1 MKTPRNI
8 NSTVVFIIFC
18 LIVTFLLSV
27 ILTTITSFNEYNVLS
42 KALGASY
49 EYNPKSTESI
59 LKSLKNSSDK
69 DFKTGNEILS
79 KHGYSKSTFW
89 SKNFFYFLVISF
101 GIISTMA
108 TVVYIIKH
116 RTNKQKL
123 SRINNLTQY
132 LEEVNLGKESVL
144 LRCEDEFSHLEDE
157 IYKTVG
163 ELRCS
168 KEFALKER
176 QTLSDNLA
184 DIAHQLKTPITSM
197 SLMAQ
202 LLSENCPDEEIDYIN
217 RLTNQISRLERLVSS
232 LLTLSKLDA
241 STLIFES
248 KLIDVH
254 SLLTYAIE
262 PIEASLR
269 EKHQTFTIEASP
281 SVEFEIDINWTLEAL
296 LNILKNCSE
305 HIEDG
310 GYIVAYYSQNPLYVE
325 IIIEDNGKGFAQEE
339 LPYIFNRFYRGK
351 NASKDSIGIGL
362 ALSKSIIERQ
372 NGTLHAENCHNGGAR
387 FIIKFYT

>member
-1 MKTPRNI
+1 VKTPRNI

-42 KALGASY
+42 KVLDASY

-59 LKSLKNSSDK
+59 LKSLKNSSDE

-79 KHGYSKSTFW
+79 KHGYSKGTFW
-89 SKNFFYFLVISF
+89 SKNFFYFLVVSF

-108 TVVYIIKH
+108 IVVYIIKY

-123 SRINNLTQY
+123 SRINMLTRY

-144 LRCEDEFSHLEDE
+144 LRYEDEFSYLEDE

-217 RLTNQISRLERLVSS
+217 RLTKQISRLERLVSS

-262 PIEASLR
+262 PIEGSLR
-269 EKHQTFTIEASP
+269 EKHQTFTIKGSP
-281 SVEFEIDINWTLEAL
+281 SIEFEIDINWTLEAL

-305 HIEDG
+305 HIEAG
-310 GYIVAYYSQNPLYVE
+310 GHIIAYYSQNPLYVE

>member
-1 MKTPRNI
+1 M
-8 NSTVVFIIFC
+8 
-18 LIVTFLLSV
+18 SV

-232 LLTLSKLDA
+232 LLTLSKLDQV
-241 STLIFES
+241 L
-248 KLIDVH
+248 
-254 SLLTYAIE
+254 
-262 PIEASLR
+262 
-269 EKHQTFTIEASP
+269 
-281 SVEFEIDINWTLEAL
+281 
-296 LNILKNCSE
+296 
-305 HIEDG
+305 
-310 GYIVAYYSQNPLYVE
+310 
-325 IIIEDNGKGFAQEE
+325 
-339 LPYIFNRFYRGK
+339 
-351 NASKDSIGIGL
+351 
-362 ALSKSIIERQ
+362 
-372 NGTLHAENCHNGGAR
+372 
-387 FIIKFYT
+387 

>member
-8 NSTVVFIIFC
+8 NNTSIFIMFC
-18 LIVTFLLSV
+18 LVVTILLSV
-27 ILTTITSFNEYNVLS
+27 ILTTINSFDEYKMMS
-42 KALGASY
+42 KALGTSY
-49 EYNPKSTESI
+49 EFNPKSTEHI
-59 LKSLKNSSDK
+59 LKSLKDSSDN
-69 DFKTGNEILS
+69 DFNIGNDILS
-79 KHGYSKSTFW
+79 RYGYSKGTFW
-89 SKNFFYFLVISF
+89 SKNFFYFLVVSF
-101 GIISTMA
+101 IIISTIA
-108 TVVYIIKH
+108 LVVYILKY
-116 RTNKQKL
+116 KQNIQKMN
-123 SRINNLTQY
+123 RINNLTRY
-132 LEEVNLGKESVL
+132 LEEVNSGKESVL
-144 LRCEDEFSHLEDE
+144 LRYEDEFSHLEDE

-168 KEFALKER
+168 KEFALRER

-202 LLSENCPDEEIDYIN
+202 LLSENCSDEEIDYIH

-241 STLIFES
+241 STLIFEK

-254 SLLTYAIE
+254 SLLTYAAE
-262 PIEASLR
+262 PIEGALK
-269 EKHQTFTIEASP
+269 EKHQTLSIEGSNSA
-281 SVEFEIDINWTLEAL
+281 EFEVDINWTLEAL
-296 LNILKNCSE
+296 LNIFKNCSE

-310 GYIVAYYSQNPLYVE
+310 GHIIAYYSKNPLYVE
-325 IIIEDNGKGFAQEE
+325 IIIEDNGMGFSKEE

-351 NASKDSIGIGL
+351 NAHKDSIGIGL
-362 ALSKSIIERQ
+362 ALSRSIIERQ

>member
-42 KALGASY
+42 KVLDASY

-59 LKSLKNSSDK
+59 LKSLKNSSDE

-79 KHGYSKSTFW
+79 KHGYSKGTFW
-89 SKNFFYFLVISF
+89 SKNFFYFLVVSF

-108 TVVYIIKH
+108 IVVYIIKY

-123 SRINNLTQY
+123 SRINMLTRY

-144 LRCEDEFSHLEDE
+144 LRYEDEFSYLEDE

-217 RLTNQISRLERLVSS
+217 RLTKQISRLERLVSS

-262 PIEASLR
+262 PIEGSLR
-269 EKHQTFTIEASP
+269 EKHQTFTIKGSP
-281 SVEFEIDINWTLEAL
+281 SIEFEIDINWTLEAL

-305 HIEDG
+305 HIEAG
-310 GYIVAYYSQNPLYVE
+310 GHIIAYYSQNPLYVE

-372 NGTLHAENCHNGGAR
+372 NSTLHAENCHNGGAR

>member
-1 MKTPRNI
+1 M
-8 NSTVVFIIFC
+8 
-18 LIVTFLLSV
+18 
-27 ILTTITSFNEYNVLS
+27 LT
-42 KALGASY
+42 
-49 EYNPKSTESI
+49 
-59 LKSLKNSSDK
+59 
-69 DFKTGNEILS
+69 
-79 KHGYSKSTFW
+79 
-89 SKNFFYFLVISF
+89 
-101 GIISTMA
+101 
-108 TVVYIIKH
+108 
-116 RTNKQKL
+116 R
-123 SRINNLTQY
+123 Y

-144 LRCEDEFSHLEDE
+144 LRYEDEFSYLEDE

-217 RLTNQISRLERLVSS
+217 RLTKQISRLERLVSS

-262 PIEASLR
+262 PIEGSLR
-269 EKHQTFTIEASP
+269 EKHQTFTIKGSP
-281 SVEFEIDINWTLEAL
+281 SIEFEIDINWTLEAL

-305 HIEDG
+305 HIEAG
-310 GYIVAYYSQNPLYVE
+310 GHIIAYYSQNPLYVE

>member
-1 MKTPRNI
+1 
-8 NSTVVFIIFC
+8 

-42 KALGASY
+42 KVLDASY

-59 LKSLKNSSDK
+59 LKSLKNSSDE

-79 KHGYSKSTFW
+79 KHGYSKGTFW
-89 SKNFFYFLVISF
+89 SKNFFYFLVVSF

-108 TVVYIIKH
+108 IVVYIIKY

-123 SRINNLTQY
+123 SRINMLTRY

-144 LRCEDEFSHLEDE
+144 LRYEDEFSYLEDE

-217 RLTNQISRLERLVSS
+217 RLTKQISRLERLVSS

-262 PIEASLR
+262 PIEGSLR
-269 EKHQTFTIEASP
+269 EKHQTFTIKGSP
-281 SVEFEIDINWTLEAL
+281 SIEFEIDINWTLEAL

-305 HIEDG
+305 HIEAG
-310 GYIVAYYSQNPLYVE
+310 GHIIAYYSQNPLYVE

>member
-1 MKTPRNI
+1 MKTPRDI
-8 NSTVVFIIFC
+8 NNTAVFILFC
-18 LIVTFLLSV
+18 FAITVLLSV
-27 ILTTITSFNEYNVLS
+27 ILTTITSFDEYKMMS
-42 KALGASY
+42 KAIGASY
-49 EYNPKSTESI
+49 QFNPKSTEHI
-59 LKSLKNSSDK
+59 LKSLKDSGDNNLNI
-69 DFKTGNEILS
+69 GNEILL
-79 KHGYSKSTFW
+79 KHGYSKGTFW
-89 SKNFFYFLVISF
+89 SKNFFYFFVVSF
-101 GIISTMA
+101 IIISTIA
-108 TVVYIIKH
+108 LVVYILKH
-116 RTNKQKL
+116 KQNIQKMN
-123 SRINNLTQY
+123 RINNLTRY
-132 LEEVNLGKESVL
+132 LEKVNSGKESVL

-202 LLSENCPDEEIDYIN
+202 LLSESCSDEEIDYIH

-232 LLTLSKLDA
+232 LLILSKLDA
-241 STLIFES
+241 STLIFER

-262 PIEASLR
+262 PIEDSLK
-269 EKHQTFTIEASP
+269 EKHQTLSIESCN
-281 SVEFEIDINWTLEAL
+281 SVEFEVDINWTLEAL
-296 LNILKNCSE
+296 LNIFKNCSE
-305 HIEDG
+305 HIENG
-310 GYIVAYYSQNPLYVE
+310 GHIIAYYNKNPLYTE
-325 IIIEDNGKGFAQEE
+325 IIIEDNGNGFSQEE

-351 NASKDSIGIGL
+351 NANKDSIGIGL
-362 ALSKSIIERQ
+362 ALSRSIIERQ

>member
-1 MKTPRNI
+1 M
-8 NSTVVFIIFC
+8 V
-18 LIVTFLLSV
+18 
-27 ILTTITSFNEYNVLS
+27 
-42 KALGASY
+42 
-49 EYNPKSTESI
+49 
-59 LKSLKNSSDK
+59 
-69 DFKTGNEILS
+69 
-79 KHGYSKSTFW
+79 
-89 SKNFFYFLVISF
+89 SF
-101 GIISTMA
+101 GIISTM
-108 TVVYIIKH
+108 TIVLYIIKH

-132 LEEVNLGKESVL
+132 LEVNLGKESVL

-232 LLTLSKLDA
+232 LLTLSKLDT

-262 PIEASLR
+262 PIEGSLR
-269 EKHQTFTIEASP
+269 ENTRH
-281 SVEFEIDINWTLEAL
+281 L
-296 LNILKNCSE
+296 
-305 HIEDG
+305 
-310 GYIVAYYSQNPLYVE
+310 
-325 IIIEDNGKGFAQEE
+325 
-339 LPYIFNRFYRGK
+339 
-351 NASKDSIGIGL
+351 
-362 ALSKSIIERQ
+362 LSKVLLR
-372 NGTLHAENCHNGGAR
+372 
-387 FIIKFYT
+387 

>member
-1 MKTPRNI
+1 MKTQKNI
-8 NSTVVFIIFC
+8 NNTVVFIVFC
-18 LIVTFLLSV
+18 LAITILLSI
-27 ILTTITSFNEYNVLS
+27 ILTTVTSSEEYNMIS
-42 KALGASY
+42 KTIGTSY
-49 EYNPKSTESI
+49 QLDSKSTENI
-59 LKSLKNSSDK
+59 LKSLKNSNFH
-69 DFKTGNEILS
+69 DFNVGNEILL
-79 KHGYSKSTFW
+79 KHGYTKNTFW
-89 SKNFFYFLVISF
+89 YKNFFYFMIVSFIIVSTIVIVIF
-101 GIISTMA
+101 IILYRKKRYNM
-108 TVVYIIKH
+108 
-116 RTNKQKL
+116 
-123 SRINNLTQY
+123 SRIDTLTNY

-202 LLSENCPDEEIDYIN
+202 LLAESCPEEEIDYLN
-217 RLTNQISRLERLVSS
+217 RLTNQILRLERLVSS

-241 STLIFES
+241 STLTFEN

-254 SLLTYAIE
+254 SLLSYAVE
-262 PIEASLR
+262 PIEGILK
-269 EKHQTFTIEASP
+269 EKKQTFFIEDS
-281 SVEFEIDINWTLEAL
+281 SLVEFEIDINWTLEAL

-305 HIEDG
+305 HVEDG
-310 GYIVAYYSQNPLYVE
+310 GQIIAYYSKNPLYIE
-325 IIIEDNGKGFAQEE
+325 ITIEDNGKGFAQED
-339 LPYIFNRFYRGK
+339 LPYIFNRFYHGK

-362 ALSKSIIERQ
+362 ALSKSIIEGQ
-372 NGTLHAENCHNGGAR
+372 NGTIHAENCHHGRAR

>member
-18 LIVTFLLSV
+18 LIVNVLLSV

-42 KALGASY
+42 KVLDASY

-59 LKSLKNSSDK
+59 LKSLKNSSDE

-79 KHGYSKSTFW
+79 KHGYSKGTFW
-89 SKNFFYFLVISF
+89 SKNFFYFLVVSF

-108 TVVYIIKH
+108 IVVYIIKY

-123 SRINNLTQY
+123 SRINMLTRY

-144 LRCEDEFSHLEDE
+144 LRYEDEFSYLEDE

-217 RLTNQISRLERLVSS
+217 RLTKQISRLERLVSS

-262 PIEASLR
+262 PIEGSLR
-269 EKHQTFTIEASP
+269 EKHQTFTIKGSP
-281 SVEFEIDINWTLEAL
+281 SIEFEIDINWTLEAL

-305 HIEDG
+305 HIEAG
-310 GYIVAYYSQNPLYVE
+310 GHIIAYYSQNPLYVE

>member
-42 KALGASY
+42 KVLDASY

-59 LKSLKNSSDK
+59 LKSLKNSSDE

-79 KHGYSKSTFW
+79 KHGYSKGTFW
-89 SKNFFYFLVISF
+89 SKNFFYFLVVSF

-108 TVVYIIKH
+108 IVVYIIKY

-123 SRINNLTQY
+123 SRINMLTRY

-144 LRCEDEFSHLEDE
+144 LRYEDEFSYLEAE

-217 RLTNQISRLERLVSS
+217 RLTKQISRLERLVSS

-262 PIEASLR
+262 PIEGSLR
-269 EKHQTFTIEASP
+269 EKHQTFTIKGSP
-281 SVEFEIDINWTLEAL
+281 SIEFEIDINWTLEAL

-305 HIEDG
+305 HIEAG
-310 GYIVAYYSQNPLYVE
+310 GHIIAYYSQNPLYVE

>member
-42 KALGASY
+42 KVLDASY

-59 LKSLKNSSDK
+59 LKSLKNSSDE
-69 DFKTGNEILS
+69 DFKTGNKILS
-79 KHGYSKSTFW
+79 KHGYSKGTFW
-89 SKNFFYFLVISF
+89 SKNFFYFLVVSF

-108 TVVYIIKH
+108 IVVYIIKY

-123 SRINNLTQY
+123 SRINMLTRY

-144 LRCEDEFSHLEDE
+144 LRYEDEFSYLEDE

-217 RLTNQISRLERLVSS
+217 RLTKQISRLERLVSS

-262 PIEASLR
+262 PIEGSLR
-269 EKHQTFTIEASP
+269 EKHQTFTIKGSP
-281 SVEFEIDINWTLEAL
+281 SIEFEIDINWTLEAL

-305 HIEDG
+305 HIEAG
-310 GYIVAYYSQNPLYVE
+310 GHIIAYYSQNPLYVE

>member
-8 NSTVVFIIFC
+8 NNTAIFIVFC
-18 LIVTFLLSV
+18 LAITILLSV
-27 ILTTITSFNEYNVLS
+27 ILTTITSFDEYKMMS
-42 KALGASY
+42 KSIGASY
-49 EYNPKSTESI
+49 ELNPESTEHI
-59 LKSLKNSSDK
+59 LKSLKDSGDN
-69 DFKTGNEILS
+69 DFNIGNEILL
-79 KHGYSKSTFW
+79 KYGYSKDTFW
-89 SKNFFYFLVISF
+89 FKNFFYFLVVSF
-101 GIISTMA
+101 IIISTIA
-108 TVVYIIKH
+108 LFVYILKYIQNIQK
-116 RTNKQKL
+116 TN
-123 SRINNLTQY
+123 RINSLTRY

-168 KEFALKER
+168 KELALKER

-202 LLSENCPDEEIDYIN
+202 LLSESCSDEEIDYIH

-241 STLIFES
+241 STLIFER

-254 SLLTYAIE
+254 SLLTYAVE
-262 PIEASLR
+262 PIEGSLK
-269 EKHQTFTIEASP
+269 EKHQTLSIEDSD
-281 SVEFEIDINWTLEAL
+281 SVEFEVDINWTLEAL
-296 LNILKNCSE
+296 LNIFKNCSE
-305 HIEDG
+305 HIECG
-310 GYIVAYYSQNPLYVE
+310 GHIIAYYSKNPLYTE
-325 IIIEDNGKGFAQEE
+325 IVIEDNGNGFSQEE

-351 NASKDSIGIGL
+351 NANKDSIGIGL
-362 ALSKSIIERQ
+362 ALSRSIIERQ
-372 NGTLHAENCHNGGAR
+372 NGTLHAENCYNGGAR